1 MSTVVSQG
9 WHLSSVSQK
18 QMAGIWFMLSPLIT
32 NPNLYTHPLCLLY
45 ILLKVKTAIYL
56 SLSFKILKIL
66 QKQL

>member
-18 QMAGIWFMLSPLIT
+18 QMTGIWIMLSPLIT

-45 ILLKVKTAIYL
+45 ILLSQNCAIYL
-56 SLSFKILKIL
+56 SLSFKILKTL
-66 QKQL
+66 QKQ